1 MYRTFVQI
9 QTVPRVL
16 AIAIASLTSLMGSIN
31 SVTAQ
36 QNIPTCKP
44 PNGGEYLL
52 LIISPS
58 ADNQNQL
65 RRVLPSST
73 TTTVCRYLNDT
84 VTRIG
89 GFAKIEDANR
99 WAKFV
104 RDSAGLSAIITTRPY
119 AATASKQPAPAPAS
133 APASAPVLA
142 PVPAPRQ
149 ATYRPQQLG
158 SGYVVLVDYFN
169 NPDIAKQVQQVVG
182 GDIGFVSYAQRPY
195 LLAVYTTN
203 SREAQNTLQSLS
215 DRGFF
220 AMVVDSRRVVLL
232 RQVVKLQ

>member
-1 MYRTFVQI
+1 MYRTFVQRL

-44 PNGGEYLL
+44 PSGNEYLL

-58 ADNQNQL
+58 TDNQNQL

-99 WAKFV
+99 WARFV
-104 RDSAGLSAIITTRPY
+104 RDSAGLSAIITTRPNIG
-119 AATASKQPAPAPAS
+119 TASKEPAPAPA
-133 APASAPVLA
+133 
-142 PVPAPRQ
+142 PAPRQ

-169 NPDIAKQVQQVVG
+169 NPDIAKQVQQIVG

-220 AMVVDSRRVVLL
+220 AMVVDSRRVMLL

>member
-1 MYRTFVQI
+1 MY
-9 QTVPRVL
+9 QTVVRRLQIPSVL
-16 AIAIASLTSLMGSIN
+16 AIAIVQAVLGSIASVSSLMGSIN
-31 SVTAQ
+31 SVSAQ

-52 LIISPS
+52 LVISPTT
-58 ADNQNQL
+58 DNQNQL

-73 TTTVCRYLNDT
+73 STSVCRYLNDT

-89 GFAKIEDANR
+89 GFAKLDDANR
-99 WAKFV
+99 WARFV
-104 RDSAGLSAIITTRPY
+104 RDSAGLSALITTRPSD
-119 AATASKQPAPAPAS
+119 APVASKPPVSKPPVSKPQP
-133 APASAPVLA
+133 V
-142 PVPAPRQ
+142 
-149 ATYRPQQLG
+149 TYQPQQLG
-158 SGYVVLVDYFN
+158 QGYAVLVDYFN
-169 NPDIAKQVQQVVG
+169 NPEIAKQVQQIVG

-203 SREAQNTLQSLS
+203 SREAQSTLQSLS

-220 AMVVDSRRVVLL
+220 AMVVPSRRVMLL

>member
-1 MYRTFVQI
+1 MYRTFVQRL

-44 PNGGEYLL
+44 PSGNEYLL

-58 ADNQNQL
+58 TDNQNQL

-99 WAKFV
+99 WARFV
-104 RDSAGLSAIITTRPY
+104 RDSAGLSAIITTRPDIG
-119 AATASKQPAPAPAS
+119 TASKQPA
-133 APASAPVLA
+133 
-142 PVPAPRQ
+142 PAPRQ

-169 NPDIAKQVQQVVG
+169 NPDIAKQVQQIVG

-220 AMVVDSRRVVLL
+220 AMVVDSRRVMLL